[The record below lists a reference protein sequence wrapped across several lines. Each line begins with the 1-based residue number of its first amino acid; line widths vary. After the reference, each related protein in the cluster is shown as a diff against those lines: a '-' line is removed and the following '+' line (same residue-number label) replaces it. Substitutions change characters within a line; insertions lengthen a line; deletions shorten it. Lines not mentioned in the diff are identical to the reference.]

1 MILIVPTILVVVTMI
16 LILETPRRIV
26 QLIVQRA
33 TVPHNIDITW
43 TSVALTVHVYLAQPV
58 LAVHGCL
65 TLPLVRGAIRSQIL
79 TIDQLG
85 YVATV
90 FGSAT
95 NASQLGIR
103 LIFSRCGEFVGVEG
117 DGGDLGHVDHV

>member
-1 MILIVPTILVVVTMI
+1 MILIVPTILVVTMI
-16 LILETPRRIV
+16 LTLETLRRIV
-26 QLIVQRA
+26 QLIVQRT

-58 LAVHGCL
+58 LTVHGCL

-79 TIDQLG
+79 AIDHFG